1 MHNKDIIV
9 ASDVIEAQEI
19 QPMSEV
25 PEVSEVSEVPDVYT
39 SKNKEKCNE
48 EKRRQFYEKRI
59 ASFHLIMALSS

>member
-25 PEVSEVSEVPDVYT
+25 SEVSEVPDVYT
-39 SKNKEKCNE
+39 RKNKEKCNE
-48 EKRRQFYEKRI
+48 EKRRQFYQKRI
-59 ASFHLIMALSS
+59 ASFHLIMALST